1 MVARAAGLC
10 GMDTAMD
17 TGAIRDVLAQ
27 FTDYVS
33 TAQWAREGLAFC
45 YQENILDQSELE
57 IRPAAAI
64 KRCEVAQM
72 VFNLLGSA
80 NLL

>member
-57 IRPAAAI
+57 IRRAAAI